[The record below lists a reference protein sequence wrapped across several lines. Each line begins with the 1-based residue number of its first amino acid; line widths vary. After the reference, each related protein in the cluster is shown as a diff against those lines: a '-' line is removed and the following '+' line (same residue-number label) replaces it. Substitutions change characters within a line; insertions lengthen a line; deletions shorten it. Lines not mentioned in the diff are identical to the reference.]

1 MSIRQSCFVN
11 RQSHAQI
18 VLTDAVRV
26 RELVGVLR
34 ALEDEGAVPLVFKGA
49 ALAHTVYEES
59 WQRPHADADV
69 LIAPGSRDRVLAVL
83 RRLGYKQ
90 LTFIS
95 GDLVMYQAPF
105 ERVDHL
111 GIEHLLDIHW
121 RIANPQVVSEVV
133 THPELVAR
141 SVIVR
146 VLAAN
151 DRSSR
156 DAGESNGQDYAMRV
170 PSAVDSLLIACV
182 HRAAHHP
189 DVERRYWVEDI
200 HRLASG
206 LDRSEWETFTARAVD
221 RSVRTICWQ
230 GLKRAE
236 ALFQTAVPPDVLTT
250 LSAGPSEA
258 SAVFVRKGLRPV
270 DRLAADLR
278 ALGLVGSARLLRE
291 HLMPPAHYMQAKYGV
306 TTRAW
311 LPAYYASRVL
321 NGIRK
326 WWRPYVSA
334 AR

>member
-1 MSIRQSCFVN
+1 
-11 RQSHAQI
+11 

-49 ALAHTVYEES
+49 ALAHTLYEES

-69 LIAPGSRDRVLAVL
+69 LIAPESRERVFAVL
-83 RRLGYKQ
+83 RRLGYRQ

-111 GIEHLLDIHW
+111 GIDHLLDIHW
-121 RIANPQVVSEVV
+121 RIANPQLVSQVL
-133 THPELVAR
+133 THDELVTR
-141 SVIVR
+141 SVFARVR
-146 VLAAN
+146 AL
-151 DRSSR
+151 S
-156 DAGESNGQDYAMRV
+156 ESNGHDYAMRV
-170 PSAVDSLLIACV
+170 PSPVDSLLIACV
-182 HRAAHHP
+182 HRVAHHP
-189 DVERRYWVEDI
+189 DLEQPYWIEDI
-200 HRLASG
+200 HRLANS
-206 LDRSEWETFTARAVD
+206 LTEPEWQMFAARAVD
-221 RSVRTICWQ
+221 RSVRTICMQ

-236 ALFQTAVPPDVLTT
+236 ALFQTTLPLDVVTALE
-250 LSAGPSEA
+250 AGPSEA

-291 HLMPPAHYMQAKYGV
+291 HLVPTAHYMQAKYGV
-306 TTRAW
+306 TSRAR

-321 NGIRK
+321 KGIRK

>member
-1 MSIRQSCFVN
+1 MTPDPIS
-11 RQSHAQI
+11 

-34 ALEDEGAVPLVFKGA
+34 ALEDGGAMPLVFKGA
-49 ALAHTVYEES
+49 ALAHTHYAES
-59 WQRPHADADV
+59 WRRPHADADV
-69 LIAPGSRDRVLAVL
+69 LIAPESRERVFAVL
-83 RRLGYKQ
+83 RRLGYEH

-111 GIEHLLDIHW
+111 GIDHLLDIHW
-121 RIANPQVVSEVV
+121 RIANPQVVSQVL
-133 THPELVAR
+133 THDELVAR
-141 SVIVR
+141 SVMVR
-146 VLAAN
+146 V
-151 DRSSR
+151 
-156 DAGESNGQDYAMRV
+156 QDYAMRV

-182 HRAAHHP
+182 HRAVHHP
-189 DVERRYWVEDI
+189 DVEQRYWIEDI

-206 LDRSEWETFTARAVD
+206 FGRSEWETFTARAAD
-221 RSVRTICWQ
+221 RSVRTICFQ

-236 ALFQTAVPPDVLTT
+236 ALFQTAVPPEVLTA

-258 SAVFVRKGLRPV
+258 SAVFVRNGLRPV
-270 DRLAADLR
+270 DRLVADAR

-291 HLMPPAHYMQAKYGV
+291 HVLPPAHYMQAKYGV
-306 TTRAW
+306 TSRAW
-311 LPAYYASRVL
+311 LPAFYVSRVL